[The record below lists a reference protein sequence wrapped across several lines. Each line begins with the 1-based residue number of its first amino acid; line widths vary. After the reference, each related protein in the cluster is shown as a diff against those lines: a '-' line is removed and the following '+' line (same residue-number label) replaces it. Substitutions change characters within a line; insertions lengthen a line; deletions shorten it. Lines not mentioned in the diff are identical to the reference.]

1 MKDRMFTGLL
11 PTQVD
16 FDWDVVTATIV
27 STLAMMVDH
36 YYHFIPGW
44 KGFDRTV
51 LYFVVP
57 MLYITVVLRKK
68 LSDFGFQVGD
78 WKTGIVFTVGT
89 LLVILPVLW
98 LVVRSGFGMSSFY
111 QPMSGPGL
119 PLYAFFEI
127 FGWEFIFRGWLTFSY
142 TRKFGVDG
150 LWLQA
155 VPFTLGHSGKP
166 EVEAMLTLLG
176 GFFLGWV
183 AYRTRSFL
191 YPFLIHFAMLICV
204 ILAAGSGR

>member
-1 MKDRMFTGLL
+1 MITGLL

-36 YYHFIPGW
+36 YYQFIPGW

-57 MLYITVVLRKK
+57 MLYITIVLRKK

-78 WKTGIVFTVGT
+78 WKTGIVFTAGT

-98 LVVRSGFGMSSFY
+98 VAVRSGFGMRSFY
-111 QPMSGPGL
+111 QPMCGPGL

-155 VPFTLGHSGKP
+155 VPFTLGHLGKP

-204 ILAAGSGR
+204 ILAAGSGG